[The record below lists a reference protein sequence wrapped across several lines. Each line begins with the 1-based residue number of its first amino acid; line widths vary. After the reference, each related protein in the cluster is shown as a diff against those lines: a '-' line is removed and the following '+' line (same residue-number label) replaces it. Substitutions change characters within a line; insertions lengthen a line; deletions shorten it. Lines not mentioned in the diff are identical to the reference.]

1 MSLTL
6 IDMEMDVQLS
16 KRRATRLQNT
26 IPHRA
31 SDIRISA
38 EYGQG
43 TCRFAFQCPLHQRR
57 IIHAK

>member
-6 IDMEMDVQLS
+6 IGMEMDVQLS

-26 IPHRA
+26 IPRRA

-38 EYGQG
+38 EYG
-43 TCRFAFQCPLHQRR
+43 
-57 IIHAK
+57 